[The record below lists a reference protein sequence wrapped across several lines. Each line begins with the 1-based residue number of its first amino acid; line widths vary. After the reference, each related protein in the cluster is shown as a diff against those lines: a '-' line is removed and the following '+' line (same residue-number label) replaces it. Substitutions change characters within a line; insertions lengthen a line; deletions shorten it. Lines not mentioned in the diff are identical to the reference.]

1 MGRNHAEG
9 ALTDYQAEIGRALID
24 LVPHWYE
31 AECGP
36 EQYSVEIGNYRAS
49 FCSHRRLSP
58 SLAAFHAKICAR
70 TRELALKFFVEL
82 PSLIDVLLESMAL
95 EWLRLHAGAVSW
107 NKLIK
112 YLESLARRTYENQP
126 VVLNL
131 VIRDGVGVGDITD
144 PRLQKFL
151 DRLAS
156 SSFSMLVVDR
166 DLRLMEYGEVSWDQ
180 VKDGGNSRFYPEFLH
195 PIHSVLRSGDL
206 SAHLTSQGDLIF
218 MNRAGLLAARR
229 QRKWKLYDVRTFK
242 NSLSYCLG
250 NYSVGVNLF
259 EVLFDLSFRRM
270 GALLIYDPD
279 HRLGE
284 RILNSE
290 SILFPGW
297 RDQLGSPPH
306 VFTGQSLIGRSLDN
320 IAIGRGVGS
329 LQRKR
334 LLIEMACIDGAV
346 VFDDDQILAIGALIR
361 SHPAVG
367 SYLGARTTAAR
378 SAYLWGAHPIM
389 ISSDGDVNI
398 YFKST
403 KNDQHCDA
411 EMHFL

>member
-1 MGRNHAEG
+1 MSNVGGPLAGPEAELG
-9 ALTDYQAEIGRALID
+9 HELID

-36 EQYSVEIGNYRAS
+36 EQYSIEIGDYRAS
-49 FCSHRRLSP
+49 FCSHCRLP
-58 SLAAFHAKICAR
+58 PALAAFHAKICVR
-70 TRELALKFFVEL
+70 TRELALKYFIEL

-95 EWLRLHAGAVSW
+95 EWLRLHAGTINW
-107 NKLIK
+107 NKLLK

-131 VIRDGVGVGDITD
+131 LIRDGVGSGDITD

-156 SSFSMLVVDR
+156 SSFSLLAVDR
-166 DLRLMEYGEVSWDQ
+166 DLRLIEYGEVSWDQ
-180 VKDGGNSRFYPEFLH
+180 VKDGNSSRFYPDFLH
-195 PIHSVLRSGDL
+195 PIHSVLRNGDL
-206 SAHLTSQGDLIF
+206 SAHLTSQGDLII
-218 MNRAGLLAARR
+218 MNKAGLLAARR
-229 QRKWKLYDVRTFK
+229 KRKWKLYDVRTFK

-250 NYSVGVNLF
+250 NYAVGVNLF
-259 EVLFDLSFRRM
+259 EIIFDLSFRRM

-290 SILFPGW
+290 SILYPPW
-297 RDQLGSPPH
+297 REELDTPPDT
-306 VFTGQSLIGRSLDN
+306 FTGQSLIGRSLEN

-329 LQRKR
+329 LDRKR
-334 LLIEMACIDGAV
+334 LLTEMACVDGAV
-346 VFDDDQILAIGALIR
+346 VFDDESILAVGALIR

-367 SYLGARTTAAR
+367 SHLGARTTAAR

-389 ISSDGDVNI
+389 ISSDGDVTI

-403 KNDQHCDA
+403 KNDRHCDA